1 MSTIRNGVGRGVF
14 SNEGGLGTAPMAH
27 ASTCE
32 TEPVKQGLYG
42 IFEVFMVSFVICT
55 LTALVLMCGYKS
67 GVSVAWGQSSSADL
81 VSTCMGTIL
90 GNKLAS
96 LIITISITLFALST
110 LLTWSLYGTRC
121 YEYLFGQATSKFYQI
136 IFIGTVVI
144 GACLKLDLVWTIAE
158 MLNGFMA
165 IPNLIALITLSPV
178 VFKLTKKYFNE

>member
-55 LTALVLMCGYKS
+55 LTAFVLMCGYKS